1 MTLTETGD
9 ILARVEGA
17 LLDPYLT
24 PGEARAR
31 VASWRKLG
39 VRRVLVFPWLLDSL
53 AGEPSEEVEVAG
65 AVSFPAG
72 GATLTNKRVELLECV
87 RLGAKA
93 ATVVLTPGLVMA
105 AEASALEREM
115 SALLSTA
122 PELQVRFLVDLA
134 LLSDDAA
141 TVFARVLKE
150 MRPSH
155 VVTAGGVYG
164 PPCGPGRVSWFR
176 ARLTQAVRIA
186 AWASFPG
193 TAAAGAYLDAG
204 ADLLCTDH
212 PERLVGGGA

>member
-1 MTLTETGD
+1 MTLTDD
-9 ILARVEGA
+9 ILAPVEGV

-24 PGEARAR
+24 PGEARSR

-53 AGEPSEEVEVAG
+53 AGERSEELEVAG

-72 GATLTNKRVELLECV
+72 GSTLTNKRVELLECV

-105 AEASALEREM
+105 AEASALEREV

-134 LLSDDAA
+134 LLSDAAA
-141 TVFARVLKE
+141 TVLARVLKE
-150 MRPSH
+150 VRPSH

-164 PPCGPGRVSWFR
+164 PPCGPSRVSWFR
-176 ARLTQAVRIA
+176 ARLTQAVHIA
-186 AWASFPG
+186 AWASFSG
-193 TAAAGAYLDAG
+193 MAEARTYLDAG
-204 ADLLCTDH
+204 SDLLCTDH

>member
-1 MTLTETGD
+1 MTPTDDL
-9 ILARVEGA
+9 LARVEGA

-24 PGEARAR
+24 PDEARAR
-31 VASWRKLG
+31 VASWKMRG
-39 VRRVLVFPWLLDSL
+39 VRRALVFPWLLDSL
-53 AGEPSEEVEVAG
+53 AGEPSEDVEVAG

-105 AEASALEREM
+105 AEASVLEKEM

-134 LLSDDAA
+134 RLSDDAA

-150 MRPSH
+150 IRPSH
-155 VVTAGGVYG
+155 VVTAEGVYG
-164 PPCGPGRVSWFR
+164 PPCGPARVSWFR
-176 ARLTQAVRIA
+176 ARLTPAVRIA
-186 AWASFPG
+186 AWASFSG
-193 TAAAGAYLDAG
+193 MAEAKSYLDAG
-204 ADLLCTDH
+204 ADLLCTDR
-212 PERLVGGGA
+212 PELLAGGGS